1 MKQKKKQAD
10 DVGAFLGLW
19 RETESNGKV
28 NGLRAYHKASSCI
41 VRACCAIIYPT
52 SSITGVRR
60 SGLNFTRRTI
70 AMPSLGVFSCAVV
83 LSHGVIASI
92 ILRTGAPRGTPS
104 GVLFPSV
111 QSANLRGAVHPRSGG
126 LDGNKNPTL
135 GEQAMSSI
143 LFGASFRAPIPF
155 VFSSVEA

>member
-41 VRACCAIIYPT
+41 VRACCAIICLT

-60 SGLNFTRRTI
+60 SGLSVSRRTI
-70 AMPSLGVFSCAVV
+70 AMPSCGVFSCAVV
-83 LSHGVIASI
+83 LFHGVIASI
-92 ILRTGAPRGTPS
+92 LRMGAPRGTPS
-104 GVLFPSV
+104 GVLFPRT
-111 QSANLRGAVHPRSGG
+111 QSANLRGAVRPHSGG
-126 LDGNKNPTL
+126 ADGNKNLFL
-135 GEQAMSSI
+135 GVQAMSFI

-155 VFSSVEA
+155 VFSVMEA